1 MNKIYDTN
9 RNNKP
14 KSKKK
19 YKNRIINKS
28 KTMKYLLRIRDKN
41 SKYFCDKLN
50 FLEKHKGDDILG
62 FMDEE
67 IIILFIKG
75 NNIKS
80 NKIKNNVINYVINN
94 KSKEFVNTGIELEKF
109 KRLILNEDFSKFDKV
124 LSFSRNL
131 LYKYEIDLMND
142 VNDWLNGEIAEKKY
156 YKLLFTN

>member
-1 MNKIYDTN
+1 MNKIYDTDKN
-9 RNNKP
+9 DKP

-19 YKNRIINKS
+19 YKSRIINKS

-41 SKYFCDKLN
+41 SKYFCDKLD
-50 FLEKHKGDDILG
+50 FLEKHKYDDILG

-67 IIILFIKG
+67 IFILFIKG

-80 NKIKNNVINYVINN
+80 NNNIINYVINN
-94 KSKEFVNTGIELEKF
+94 KSKEFVNTEIELEKF

>member
-1 MNKIYDTN
+1 MNKIYNTDKN
-9 RNNKP
+9 DKP
-14 KSKKK
+14 KSIKK
-19 YKNRIINKS
+19 YKSRIINKS

-41 SKYFCDKLN
+41 SKYFCDKLD
-50 FLEKHKGDDILG
+50 FLEKHKCNDILG

-67 IIILFIKG
+67 IIILFIKT

-94 KSKEFVNTGIELEKF
+94 KSKEFVNTEIELEKF

-124 LSFSRNL
+124 LSFTRNL

-142 VNDWLNGEIAEKKY
+142 VNDWLNGEIVEKKY

>member
-1 MNKIYDTN
+1 MNKIYDTDKN
-9 RNNKP
+9 DKP

-19 YKNRIINKS
+19 YKSRIINKR
-28 KTMKYLLRIRDKN
+28 KTMKYLLRIRDKS

-50 FLEKHKGDDILG
+50 FLEIHKGDDILG

-80 NKIKNNVINYVINN
+80 NKIKNNIINYVINN
-94 KSKEFVNTGIELEKF
+94 KSKEFVNTEMELEKF

-142 VNDWLNGEIAEKKY
+142 VNDWLNGEIADKKY

>member
-1 MNKIYDTN
+1 MNKIYDTDKN
-9 RNNKP
+9 DKP
-14 KSKKK
+14 KIKKK

-28 KTMKYLLRIRDKN
+28 KTMKYLLRIRDKK

-67 IIILFIKG
+67 IIILFIKVNNAKSN
-75 NNIKS
+75 NNI
-80 NKIKNNVINYVINN
+80 INYVINN
-94 KSKEFVNTGIELEKF
+94 KSKEFVNTGIELEEF